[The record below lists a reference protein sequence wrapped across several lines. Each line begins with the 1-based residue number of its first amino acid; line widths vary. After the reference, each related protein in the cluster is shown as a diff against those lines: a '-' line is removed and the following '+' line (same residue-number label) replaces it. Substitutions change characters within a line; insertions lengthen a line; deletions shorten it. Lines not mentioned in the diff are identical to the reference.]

1 METLEQDSISAKKV
15 LNRLSKQEGGENF
28 FVDELDA
35 LYNLMNQGAFKAAIE
50 KSQSMGLGF
59 ENSRQLELT
68 RATLEAY
75 NPELYE
81 KEFASIFN
89 MEDGEAKT
97 AKIIEMLEDAF
108 NMITREV
115 NARQITA

>member
-59 ENSRQLELT
+59 ENSRQLEL
-68 RATLEAY
+68 L
-75 NPELYE
+75 
-81 KEFASIFN
+81 
-89 MEDGEAKT
+89 
-97 AKIIEMLEDAF
+97 
-108 NMITREV
+108 
-115 NARQITA
+115 